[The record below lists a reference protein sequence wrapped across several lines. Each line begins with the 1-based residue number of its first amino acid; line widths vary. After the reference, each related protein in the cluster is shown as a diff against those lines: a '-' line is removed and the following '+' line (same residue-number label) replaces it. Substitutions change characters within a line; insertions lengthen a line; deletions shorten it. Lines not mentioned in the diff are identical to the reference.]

1 MDTPQPMNPWQ
12 PPTGN
17 PVNLA
22 APTTTTANASR
33 TRRTGRAVAFVA
45 AGAIGATAITGLAFA
60 ANNTPSPND
69 TGSNAPAAPTAPG
82 QGNDQGPGMGGPDGG
97 PGMGGPDGKRG
108 PGMGRHHG
116 GPEGMGR
123 PGGGFGGRIQHGEA
137 VVTKKDGTTATVRV
151 QAGAITAVSD
161 TEVTVKSED
170 GFEQTWPLS
179 ADTKISR
186 DRADAKASDLVVGDK
201 VHAIG
206 EVKSGTVTTL
216 RVGALSAAEA
226 AKLDAQR
233 KAHEQQEPQEQQ
245 GPGQNPPAPGGSQPS
260 PDAPAPST
268 TG

>member
-22 APTTTTANASR
+22 APTTATANPSR

-60 ANNTPSPND
+60 ANNTPSPTD
-69 TGSNAPAAPTAPG
+69 SGSNAPAAPTAPG
-82 QGNDQGPGMGGPDGG
+82 QGDDQGPGMGGPE
-97 PGMGGPDGKRG
+97 GGPDGKGG

-116 GPEGMGR
+116 GPGMGR

-170 GFEQTWPLS
+170 GFEQTWPLT